1 MSVNVV
7 RIGGG
12 TLALS
17 PGCRE
22 GGGKDEGRRVRD
34 EKAGGLGTE
43 VRVPAGFSTVPRLDR
58 CLVFWRLILQVTSPQ
73 YTVGLETSG
82 PIGSVA
88 VLKGDELIGERTIG
102 DSGRRHA
109 RTLISE
115 LDELLKSL
123 GIVPRAVER
132 VAVSIG
138 PGSFTGLRVGIVAAK
153 TWGFV
158 SGAKLTA
165 VGTFEAVAS
174 TQPVNASTAW
184 VIDDALRGE
193 VFVQKFAADAG
204 RWRPVELPRIAALDQ
219 WLTEISPG
227 DVVTGP
233 AASKWPEEIAAA
245 GLVVSPVELHRPTA
259 AQVAACGLEKARA
272 GEFTDPFSLA
282 PLYIRRSAAE
292 EKLDALT
299 AAGPR

>member
-1 MSVNVV
+1 V
-7 RIGGG
+7 I
-12 TLALS
+12 
-17 PGCRE
+17 
-22 GGGKDEGRRVRD
+22 
-34 EKAGGLGTE
+34 
-43 VRVPAGFSTVPRLDR
+43 
-58 CLVFWRLILQVTSPQ
+58 SPQ

-88 VLKGDELIGERTIG
+88 ILRGDELAGARTIG

-123 GIVPRAVER
+123 AITPRAVDH

-158 SGAKLTA
+158 TGARLTA
-165 VGTFEAVAS
+165 VGTFDAVAAALPTGS
-174 TQPVNASTAW
+174 STAW

-193 VFVQKFAADAG
+193 VFVQKFQVNQG
-204 RWRPVELPRIAALDQ
+204 RWRATDAPRIATLDQ
-219 WLTEISPG
+219 WLAETSPG
-227 DVVTGP
+227 DVVSGP
-233 AASKWPEEIAAA
+233 AASKWPDDLAAA
-245 GLVVSPVELHRPTA
+245 KLVVAPAELHRPTA
-259 AQVAACGLEKARA
+259 TLVAKCGLEKALA
-272 GEFTDPFSLA
+272 GGFTDPFTLS

-299 AAGPR
+299 AAGPKA

>member
-1 MSVNVV
+1 M
-7 RIGGG
+7 
-12 TLALS
+12 
-17 PGCRE
+17 
-22 GGGKDEGRRVRD
+22 
-34 EKAGGLGTE
+34 
-43 VRVPAGFSTVPRLDR
+43 F
-58 CLVFWRLILQVTSPQ
+58 PQ

-88 VLKGDELIGERTIG
+88 VLRGDELVGARTIG

-115 LDELLKSL
+115 LDGLLKSL
-123 GIVPRAVER
+123 AIAPRAVDH

-158 SGAKLTA
+158 TGAKLTA
-165 VGTFEAVAS
+165 IGTFDAVAAALPVS
-174 TQPVNASTAW
+174 TTTAW

-193 VFVQKFAADAG
+193 VFVQKFQANQG
-204 RWRPVELPRIAALDQ
+204 RWRATEPPRIAALDA
-219 WLTEISPG
+219 WLAETLPG
-227 DVVTGP
+227 EVVSGP
-233 AASKWPEEIAAA
+233 AASKWPDDLATAK
-245 GLVVSPVELHRPTA
+245 LVVAPAELHRPTA
-259 AQVAACGLEKARA
+259 ALIAACGVEKARA
-272 GEFTDPFSLA
+272 GEFTDSFTLS

-299 AAGPR
+299 AAGPKS